1 MKGRLELLKLNDCT
15 IYIGKSD
22 NSDAIKVILDEV
34 DFTAIFIGTP
44 RHNENHRLDIL
55 NEVVNAN
62 PDAIIL
68 FPGLEDTLDQA
79 IYRLHGLDYNGRIEI
94 ANNLDEIVS
103 FVAEFSH
110 EPAIF
115 IGGNGQETIIKIQE
129 RLKEISNSLK

>member
-1 MKGRLELLKLNDCT
+1 MDVYKKNMRKKTKNNTFEICNELLKLNDCT

-79 IYRLHGLDYNGRIEI
+79 IYR
-94 ANNLDEIVS
+94 
-103 FVAEFSH
+103 
-110 EPAIF
+110 
-115 IGGNGQETIIKIQE
+115 
-129 RLKEISNSLK
+129 